1 MTEENIN
8 DSADIQLA
16 KKLVEI
22 RKEHG
27 DIKFIGTTFMT
38 EGGACGH
45 MIYGKANTE
54 EMVALTTAGARMNAE
69 VAQSLEERV
78 FESKPSK
85 LVESSG
91 A

>member
-1 MTEENIN
+1 MNEQK
-8 DSADIQLA
+8 DRPDIELA

-27 DIKFIGTTFMT
+27 DIRFIGATFMT
-38 EGGACGH
+38 EAGYCGH

-54 EMVALTTAGARMNAE
+54 EMVALITAGARMNAE

-85 LVESSG
+85 LLESSG
-91 A
+91 G